1 MARIPTNKAP
11 KDIQVEGSGPHGKF
25 LITDQTDAGTMLARL
40 SVVDKDLLPEFRNN
54 VLSVGDDRFELRG
67 DGLYLKEG
75 VQLAAGKYSIEL
87 TATDATN
94 PLLTRTEILK
104 FNVTH
109 VEPAATVAGDT
120 LTLNYGGAAGITHNG
135 DGGWHVVVGAYGM
148 DLTAEQVAGIANV
161 QLHGD
166 NSLDLEG
173 DAIDGKAL
181 AILGGSGDS
190 LDITGVD
197 LTESA
202 GGVSVDSNIDISH
215 LVTDLEFL
223 VDGSRAEAFIATWN
237 YLDDAYAYL
246 AGLGGTLLW
255 GDYANA
261 TPLPD
266 GTVFLGQTTTGAAA
280 LAVNKAV
287 AQLDID
293 YATYLHNGGSAQ
305 ELTSFIAKT
314 NGAGTREQT
323 IHDNLL
329 GAVSEFGI
337 TDRNF
342 PDDVETAFLNQ
353 IPGDYGTRPYAG
365 GYLDAYGHTDADTN
379 EAKAWDFA
387 KGIDRVDYETHFT
400 GPIDVSATKGDGTML
415 FGSGNPATGYTID
428 IHDGSGVEF
437 GLNVHYRTG
446 DQITGHQ
453 GSDGFV
459 HFDAP
464 AGHQTGF
471 EHNVQGDN
479 LTKSAVSVDYA
490 LVTGL
495 NGTSLEVTD
504 YVVKLF
510 VDLDATAGVN
520 YKSFTLTNFDVGA
533 NFFVADVGPGGFG
546 DTVTPPTV
554 AEDSFNFGYSVLTQ
568 SITPNT
574 GDLAAGTYDILA
586 EVWDASGTV
595 QLVGNHIVLDVV

>member
-11 KDIQVEGSGPHGKF
+11 KDIQVEGSGPRGKF
-25 LITDQTDAGTMLARL
+25 VITDQTDDGTMLARL
-40 SVVDKDLLPEFRNN
+40 TVVDKDLLPEFRNN

-75 VQLAAGKYSIEL
+75 VHLEAGKYSISL

-94 PLLTRTEILK
+94 PLLTRTEFLK
-104 FNVTH
+104 FTVTH
-109 VEPAATVAGDT
+109 VEPAATVVGDT
-120 LTLNYGGAAGITHNG
+120 LTLNYGGAAAITHNG

-148 DLTAEQVAGIANV
+148 DLTAGQVAGIANV

-166 NSLDLEG
+166 NSLDLAG
-173 DAIDGKAL
+173 NAIDGKPL

-197 LTESA
+197 LTESV
-202 GGVSVDSNIDISH
+202 GGVSVGCDIDISH

-261 TPLPD
+261 TPLPGD
-266 GTVFLGQTTTGAAA
+266 MVILGQTTAGAAA

-353 IPGDYGTRPYAG
+353 IPGSFGTRPYADG
-365 GYLDAYGHTDADTN
+365 SIEFGHTKAGTN
-379 EAKAWDFA
+379 AAKAWDFA
-387 KGIDRVDYETHFT
+387 HGIDRVDYETHFT

-415 FGSGNPATGYTID
+415 FGNGNPATGYTID
-428 IHDGSGVEF
+428 VHDGSGVEF
-437 GLNVHYRTG
+437 GWNVHYRTG
-446 DQITGHQ
+446 DQIAGHVE
-453 GSDGFV
+453 GDGFV

-464 AGHQTGF
+464 AGHQTAGV
-471 EHNVQGDN
+471 HNVSVDHLGR
-479 LTKSAVSVDYA
+479 SAVSVDYA
-490 LVTGL
+490 AITGL
-495 NGTSLEVTD
+495 NGTSLLVND
-504 YVVKLF
+504 YVIKLSID
-510 VDLDATAGVN
+510 VDPTAAQDFRTFTMAEIAPGQN
-520 YKSFTLTNFDVGA
+520 Y
-533 NFFVADVGPGGFG
+533 FVADVGPGGFG
-546 DTVTPPTV
+546 DTNGMTPTV
-554 AEDSFNFGYSVLTQ
+554 TEDSINFGYTFLTN
-568 SITPNT
+568 SLTANT
-574 GDLAAGTYDILA
+574 GDFQAGTYDMVA
-586 EVWDASGTV
+586 EVWNAAETV
-595 QLVGNHIVLDVV
+595 QLIGTHIVLDVA